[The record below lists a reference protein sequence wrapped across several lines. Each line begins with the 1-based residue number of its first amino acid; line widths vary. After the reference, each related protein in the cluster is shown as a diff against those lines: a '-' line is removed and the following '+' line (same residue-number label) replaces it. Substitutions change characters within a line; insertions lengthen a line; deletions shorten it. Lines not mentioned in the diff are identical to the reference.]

1 MERPNAGFATLS
13 FIAIAI
19 AVVLCA
25 SISVTEGKK
34 SSHTRNKKG
43 PLTSLSTH

>member
-1 MERPNAGFATLS
+1 MERPNNAGFATLS
-13 FIAIAI
+13 FIAI

>member
-1 MERPNAGFATLS
+1 MERPNNAGFAALS
-13 FIAIAI
+13 FIAVV
-19 AVVLCA
+19 VVLCA

>member
-13 FIAIAI
+13 FIAIAV
-19 AVVLCA
+19 VVLCA

>member
-13 FIAIAI
+13 FIAI

-34 SSHTRNKKG
+34 SRHTRNKKG